1 MDSTFINLNMSA
13 PIEAPQAIQ
22 LVNNELC
29 ILWQDQSESYL
40 PAAYLRKHSP
50 SAETMGEKDIFG
62 RQHGGHPPKEFPGVH
77 IINWEFQGNYALRP
91 TFSDGHNSGLYSWAY
106 LKMLDERQA

>member
-13 PIEAPQAIQ
+13 LNKAPQAIQ
-22 LVNNELC
+22 LINNELC

-62 RQHGGHPPKEFPGVH
+62 RQHGGHAPREFPDVH
-77 IINWEFQGNYALRP
+77 IIDWEFQGNYALRP
-91 TFSDGHNSGLYSWAY
+91 TFSDGHNSGLYSWTY
-106 LKMLDERQA
+106 LKKLDEQQT

>member
-1 MDSTFINLNMSA
+1 
-13 PIEAPQAIQ
+13 
-22 LVNNELC
+22 
-29 ILWQDQSESYL
+29 
-40 PAAYLRKHSP
+40 
-50 SAETMGEKDIFG
+50 MGEKDIFG

-106 LKMLDERQA
+106 LKMLDEQQA